1 MRTKKMKKNRY
12 ELRYD
17 RRVNDLDNIEKKRSR
32 KLKQILSLK
41 EKMEKSE

>member
-1 MRTKKMKKNRY
+1 MKKNRY

-17 RRVNDLDNIEKKRSR
+17 RLVNDLDNIEKKRSR